1 MNPIRIE
8 NGIIVY
14 YGNLAGRVANG
25 RAVVDPMFRGTE
37 LDEFLNR
44 QKNVREVKWTEG
56 VFDRL
61 ANGNIDTSEAQSLKN
76 CRVWQLK
83 PDVDIYMKFIGYDQL
98 LKRFGPPN
106 PDNYRMAFEGEVETN
121 DLEELYAKFNLAKP
135 PGYMGHSLSISDVL
149 ELYDENGSTFHYV
162 DRIGFQQVDFA
173 PSAPQMGQ
181 NLQL

>member
-1 MNPIRIE
+1 MNLIHIE
-8 NGIIVY
+8 NGIIMY
-14 YGNLAGRVANG
+14 YGNLAGRVENG
-25 RAVVDPMFRGTE
+25 RAIVDPMFRGTE
-37 LDEFLNR
+37 LDDFLNK

-61 ANGNIDTSEAQSLKN
+61 TSGNVDTSKVRELKN

-98 LKRFGPPN
+98 LQRFGPPN
-106 PDNYRMAFEGEVETN
+106 PDNYQMVFEGEVETN
-121 DLEELYAKFNLAKP
+121 DLEALYAKFNLAKP

-149 ELYDENGSTFHYV
+149 ELYDENGSAFHYV
-162 DRIGFQQVDFA
+162 DRVGFQQVDFA
-173 PSAPQMGQ
+173 PSALQMGQ

>member
-1 MNPIRIE
+1 MDQIRME

-14 YGNLAGRVANG
+14 YGNLAGRVASG

-37 LDEFLNR
+37 LDDFLKKQRNI
-44 QKNVREVKWTEG
+44 REVKWAEG

-61 ANGNIDTSEAQSLKN
+61 MGGIRDTGEMQALKD

-83 PDVDIYMKFIGYDQL
+83 PDVDVSMKFIGYDQL
-98 LKRFGPPN
+98 LKRFGPPD
-106 PDNYRMAFEGEVETN
+106 PGNYRMVFEGEVETN
-121 DLEELYAKFNLAKP
+121 DLEELYVKFNLAQP
-135 PGYMGHSLSISDVL
+135 PGYSGHSLSISDVL
-149 ELYDENGSTFHYV
+149 ELYDEDGSTFHYV
-162 DRIGFQQVDFA
+162 DRVGFKQVEFA

>member
-61 ANGNIDTSEAQSLKN
+61 MSGSRNTEEAHALKN

-83 PDVDIYMKFIGYDQL
+83 PDVDIWKKFIGYAQL
-98 LKRFGPPN
+98 LHSFGPSAPV
-106 PDNYRMAFEGEVETN
+106 DYQVAFDGEVNTN
-121 DLEELYAKFNLAKP
+121 DLEELYEKFRYELPSDYAD
-135 PGYMGHSLSISDVL
+135 HAISISDVL

-173 PSAPQMGQ
+173 PSVPQMGQ

>member
-25 RAVVDPMFRGTE
+25 RAVVDPLFRGTE
-37 LDEFLNR
+37 LDDFLGR
-44 QKNVREVKWTEG
+44 QKNVREVKWTDG

-61 ANGNIDTSEAQSLKN
+61 MSGSRDTVETQALKN

-83 PDVDIYMKFIGYDQL
+83 PNVDIYMKFIGYDQL
-98 LKRFGPPN
+98 LQRFGA
-106 PDNYRMAFEGEVETN
+106 PDPGNYQMVFDGEVKTN

-135 PGYMGHSLSISDVL
+135 PGYQGHSLSISDVL

-162 DRIGFQQVDFA
+162 DRVGFQQVDFA